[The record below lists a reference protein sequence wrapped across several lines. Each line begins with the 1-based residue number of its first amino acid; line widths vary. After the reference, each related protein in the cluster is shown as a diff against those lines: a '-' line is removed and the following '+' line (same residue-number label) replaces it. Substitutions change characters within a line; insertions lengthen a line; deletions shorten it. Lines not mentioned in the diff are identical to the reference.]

1 MPSLGQQ
8 AIKTHRTRRRVPW
21 AGPCSQGRLVQLF
34 SVLQRLAYS
43 SEWGLAAHVLQP
55 ALTQSSFAVSKL
67 RFQSEYRAFFFLHE
81 GCHGLLNV
89 SGFTTI
95 TTIRLRC
102 IKAPNPGL
110 LQLSSVSVLCINQED
125 FGGYFARLFCSL
137 SAQSG
142 CFLVSAALGMW
153 RNRKSFGDA
162 KYKAAVEAF
171 QAVPYQTQPPGC
183 CRYHSC
189 SSSLCQRQNR
199 VPLSPDMR
207 QSPHQAAAQGTPW
220 ALYCSPWASVQ
231 QQ

>member
-1 MPSLGQQ
+1 MFHGLVRAARVAWFSCFLFCKGLLTPRSENWLLTCCSRLWLRAALPSPMP
-8 AIKTHRTRRRVPW
+8 
-21 AGPCSQGRLVQLF
+21 
-34 SVLQRLAYS
+34 
-43 SEWGLAAHVLQP
+43 
-55 ALTQSSFAVSKL
+55 KL

-142 CFLVSAALGMW
+142 CCLVSAALGMW